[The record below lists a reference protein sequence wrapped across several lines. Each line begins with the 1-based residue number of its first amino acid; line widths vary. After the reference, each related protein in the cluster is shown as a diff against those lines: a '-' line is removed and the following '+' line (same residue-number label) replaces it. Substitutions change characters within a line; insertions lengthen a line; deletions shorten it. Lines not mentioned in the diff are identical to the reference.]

1 LNEGVRGNLF
11 VISAPSGAGKTSLV
25 KSLMGSLA
33 DLAFSVSHTTRP
45 PRSGERD
52 GVDYHFVD
60 EVRFDA
66 LQSEGRFLEHAEVF
80 GHRYGTTREAV
91 DTLRDQGKDVILEID
106 WQGARQI
113 RATVPE
119 SLSLFI
125 LPPSRRELER
135 RLRARAQDDET
146 VIARRL
152 ADAVSEMSHY
162 GEFDHLIIND
172 HFDAALDQIRAVI
185 LAART
190 RRPRQQA
197 RYAALLRDLLA

>member
-1 LNEGVRGNLF
+1 MNEGVRGNLF

-60 EVRFDA
+60 EARFDA

-91 DTLRDQGKDVILEID
+91 DSLRDQGKDVILEID

>member
-1 LNEGVRGNLF
+1 MNETARGNLF
-11 VISAPSGAGKTSLV
+11 VISAPSGAGKTSLI
-25 KSLMGSLA
+25 KALMESLT

-45 PRSGERD
+45 ARSGERD

-60 EVRFDA
+60 QARFKA
-66 LQSEGRFLEHAEVF
+66 LQAEGRFLEHAEVF
-80 GHRYGTTREAV
+80 GHRYGTTRGAV

-106 WQGARQI
+106 WQGARQV
-113 RATVPE
+113 RVAVPD
-119 SLSLFI
+119 SVSLFI

-135 RLRARAQDDET
+135 RLRARAQDDEA

-162 GEFDHLIIND
+162 GEFDHLVVND
-172 HFDAALDQIRAVI
+172 CFEAALDQIRAVI

-190 RRPRQQA
+190 RRPGQQA
-197 RYAALLRDLLA
+197 RYGALLRDLLA

>member
-1 LNEGVRGNLF
+1 MNEGVRGNLF